1 MSTRWIGGALRTSFQ
16 IADCRLKEIS
26 ICHRCGTLPSGL
38 FGCFRQ
44 RSLGGI
50 LSYVTSD
57 DDDIAAKWGR
67 CFDREAR
74 AQDAEAFRG
83 KRNGNE

>member
-1 MSTRWIGGALRTSFQ
+1 LSTRWIGRALRTSFQ
-16 IADCRLKEIS
+16 IADFRFKEIS

-38 FGCFRQ
+38 FGRFRQ

-67 CFDREAR
+67 CFGWEAR
-74 AQDAEAFRG
+74 AQDAETFRG
-83 KRNGNE
+83 KRNGN